1 MHARTLIV
9 LFVLGVLAVFAA
21 ANWSTF
27 VTPTTLSLL
36 FATIQAPL
44 GLVMLGFTA
53 LLTALFLLFIAYLQ
67 ASLFLDT
74 RRHMHELQA
83 QRALADQAEA
93 SRIAELRSYLDAEL
107 PKLSKEITESRIA
120 VETHLDRLD
129 LDLRSV
135 VEQAGNTLAAYIGEL
150 EDRLERGQDG
160 QGLPS
165 FRLTHVGI
173 ACPMAVS
180 DPDSGRCS
188 APSDSDH
195 GRREP
200 HQLRSR
206 SFPPG
211 RTAGAAAVRPK
222 RYDSPAFRRTGL
234 TLGACRLISFTKV
247 CALVEAVVDGKGD
260 LHPQP
265 LRHQGRFLRIE
276 FR

>member
-1 MHARTLIV
+1 MHPRTLIV
-9 LFVLGVLAVFAA
+9 LFVLGVIAVFAA

-74 RRHMHELQA
+74 RRHMRELQA

-120 VETHLDRLD
+120 VEAHLDRLE

-150 EDRLERGQDG
+150 EDRLERGKMG
-160 QGLPS
+160 
-165 FRLTHVGI
+165 
-173 ACPMAVS
+173 
-180 DPDSGRCS
+180 PDS
-188 APSDSDH
+188 
-195 GRREP
+195 
-200 HQLRSR
+200 
-206 SFPPG
+206 PP
-211 RTAGAAAVRPK
+211 
-222 RYDSPAFRRTGL
+222 L
-234 TLGACRLISFTKV
+234 
-247 CALVEAVVDGKGD
+247 
-260 LHPQP
+260 
-265 LRHQGRFLRIE
+265 
-276 FR
+276 

>member
-9 LFVLGVLAVFAA
+9 LFVLGVITVFAA

-74 RRHMHELQA
+74 RRHMRELQA
-83 QRALADQAEA
+83 QRTLADQAEA

-150 EDRLERGQDG
+150 EDRLERGKMG
-160 QGLPS
+160 
-165 FRLTHVGI
+165 
-173 ACPMAVS
+173 
-180 DPDSGRCS
+180 PDS
-188 APSDSDH
+188 
-195 GRREP
+195 
-200 HQLRSR
+200 
-206 SFPPG
+206 PP
-211 RTAGAAAVRPK
+211 
-222 RYDSPAFRRTGL
+222 L
-234 TLGACRLISFTKV
+234 
-247 CALVEAVVDGKGD
+247 
-260 LHPQP
+260 
-265 LRHQGRFLRIE
+265 
-276 FR
+276 